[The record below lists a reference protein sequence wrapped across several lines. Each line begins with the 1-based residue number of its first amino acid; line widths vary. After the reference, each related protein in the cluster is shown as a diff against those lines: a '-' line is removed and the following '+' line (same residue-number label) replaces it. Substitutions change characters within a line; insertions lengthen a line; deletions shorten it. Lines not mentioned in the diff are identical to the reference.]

1 MGLGA
6 TARGLVA
13 YGVLLALAWLW
24 CLYSRRKLV
33 RPRPVL
39 RVVVVGVLL
48 QLGLGLFILRTPWG
62 RALFSGLNHAV
73 LALLA
78 YTNDGTRFL
87 VGDLVDSRFTVALNV
102 LPTVIFFSALVGALY
117 HVGLMQR
124 VVGGMSWVMRR
135 AMGLSG
141 AETLPAAANIFIGP
155 TEAPLLV
162 KPYLASM
169 SAPQLFSVMV
179 AGFATVSGGILGA
192 YVGLLRDVFP
202 DIAGH
207 LLAASVMNAPISLVV
222 ARLLL
227 PAETPS
233 PALSVGLANGAVAS
247 ASTPS
252 TAPGSTA
259 PESTA
264 LESDVPE
271 ARGPDGENAEAV
283 LHADAAP
290 TETPLAQ
297 PPPGEADAA
306 ANLVDAVATGARDGL
321 MLALNI
327 AAMLLAF
334 IAFVAL
340 FDGILLALQQGLGR
354 LLGFVPTAFGLRDIL
369 AWCFYPVGWLLAAT
383 PAEALTVASLLGQ
396 KMALN
401 ELIAY
406 RALADVMTTPA
417 ALSAPTLLAVTYAL
431 CSFANFGTIAIQI
444 GGLGTLAPGQRATV
458 ARLGLRGMLGG
469 TLAALLSAALVLV
482 LT

>member
-24 CLYSRRKLV
+24 CVHGRRKLV

-39 RVVVVGVLL
+39 RVVVVGVML
-48 QLGLGLFILRTPWG
+48 QLALGLFILRTPWG
-62 RALFSGLNHAV
+62 RTLFAGLNHAV

-117 HVGLMQR
+117 HMGLMQR

-202 DIAGH
+202 EIAGH

-233 PALSVGLANGAVAS
+233 LGESAGLADGASGRAAVQSAVAMAQVSGGEGGEALRCARS
-247 ASTPS
+247 A
-252 TAPGSTA
+252 A
-259 PESTA
+259 PE
-264 LESDVPE
+264 
-271 ARGPDGENAEAV
+271 
-283 LHADAAP
+283 
-290 TETPLAQ
+290 TPVVEKPPAQ
-297 PPPGEADAA
+297 SVEKPPGEVAAA

-340 FDGILLALQQGLGR
+340 FDGLMLALQQGLGR
-354 LLGFVPTAFGLRDIL
+354 LFGFVPPSFGLRHLL
-369 AWCFYPVGWLLAAT
+369 AWCFYPVGFLLAAT
-383 PAEALTVASLLGQ
+383 PAEAFTVASLLGQ

-417 ALSAPTLLAVTYAL
+417 ALSPPTLLAVTYAL

-444 GGLGTLAPGQRATV
+444 GGLGTLAPGQRMTV
-458 ARLGLRGMLGG
+458 ARLGFRGMLGG
-469 TLAALLSAALVLV
+469 TLAALFSAALVLV
-482 LT
+482 LA